1 MWTIAEYESTSLFT
15 LKPAT
20 ATSSGGKTL
29 LVPTPYSIKM
39 ALLDVACRLEGV
51 AAGEAAWTWL
61 GNIGVALKPSQA
73 VVVNHTFMKVRNS
86 YEFKGKA
93 VDKLAAIEKA
103 KAARKYP
110 FGESIQYREYA
121 YLHGPFELALRAE
134 TEAQCASIAR
144 WLLNINYLGRRGGF
158 VQLVTPPRR
167 ADDLPND
174 FIRLDAPAESF
185 SLGGS
190 LLTQLDDVGDGLTF
204 TRANIYTTDKITL
217 GKHRVLRHITLPYRR
232 VASSRRYTYYERSD
246 G

>member
-20 ATSSGGKTL
+20 ATASGGKTL

-51 AAGEAAWTWL
+51 AAGEAAWGWL
-61 GNIGVALKPSQA
+61 GNVGVALKPARA
-73 VVVNHTFMKVRNS
+73 VVINHTFMKVRNS

-93 VDKLAAIEKA
+93 IDKPAAIEKA

-121 YLHGPFELALRAE
+121 YLHGPFELALLTE
-134 TEAQCASIAR
+134 TAAQSISVQR
-144 WLLNINYLGRRGGF
+144 WLLNVNYLGRRGGF
-158 VQLVTPPRR
+158 VQVVAPPRM
-167 ADDLPND
+167 ADDLPD
-174 FIRLDAPAESF
+174 GFIRLDTTVDSF

-204 TRANIYTTDKITL
+204 ARANIYTTDKITL
-217 GKHRVLRHITLPYRR
+217 GKHRVLRHITLPYLR
-232 VASSRRYTYYERSD
+232 VTSSRRYTYYERSD